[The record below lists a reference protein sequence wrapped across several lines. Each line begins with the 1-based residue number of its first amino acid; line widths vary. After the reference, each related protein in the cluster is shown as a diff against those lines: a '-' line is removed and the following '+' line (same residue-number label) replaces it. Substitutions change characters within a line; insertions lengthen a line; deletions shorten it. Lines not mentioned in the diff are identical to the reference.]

1 MFSHIGWDVKLT
13 WEETDSRVVCA
24 YLLKFYSLPHG
35 TVLDETF
42 SLKNNQYLSLFHDN
56 LSFPIGFRK
65 KNMTFKEYFKL
76 FDHMEKK
83 YTYKSMLALDAF
95 VGGLCICVA
104 VYYTLS
110 KCEILIDVSR

>member
-1 MFSHIGWDVKLT
+1 
-13 WEETDSRVVCA
+13 
-24 YLLKFYSLPHG
+24 
-35 TVLDETF
+35 
-42 SLKNNQYLSLFHDN
+42 
-56 LSFPIGFRK
+56 
-65 KNMTFKEYFKL
+65 MTFKEYFKL